1 MSSEENQTC
10 PIEFALPMPAGGPL
24 SDPARR
30 GADRIG
36 YDMAATEESLVIDAR
51 FALSPAQ
58 VVETKLS
65 RVLKEATLPVSH
77 LQMRGLLRSR

>member
-1 MSSEENQTC
+1 MNSEEHKTY
-10 PIEFALPMPAGGPL
+10 PIEFSLPMPAGGPV
-24 SDPARR
+24 SDPTRR

-36 YDMAATEESLVIDAR
+36 YDMSATEESLVIDAR